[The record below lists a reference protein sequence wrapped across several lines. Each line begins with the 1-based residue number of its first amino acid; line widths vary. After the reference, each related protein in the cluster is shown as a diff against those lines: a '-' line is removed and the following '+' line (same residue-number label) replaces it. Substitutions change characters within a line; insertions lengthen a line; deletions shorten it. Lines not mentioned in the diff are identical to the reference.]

1 MSETTETTA
10 PTKQRKVRQGRVV
23 SDKMQ
28 QTIVVQVKRRI
39 RHPLYKMVV
48 TRAKKFYAHDPEGTA
63 KVGDV
68 VNIRETRP
76 LSKLKRWELVEVVD
90 PAQAVSAR

>member
-1 MSETTETTA
+1 MSETTA
-10 PTKQRKVRQGRVV
+10 RVKQLKVRQGRVV

-39 RHPLYKMVV
+39 RHPKYKKVV
-48 TRAKKFYAHDPEGTA
+48 TRAKKFYAHDPEGKA

-76 LSKLKRWELVEVVD
+76 LSKLKRWELIEIVD
-90 PAQAVSAR
+90 PSQAISAS